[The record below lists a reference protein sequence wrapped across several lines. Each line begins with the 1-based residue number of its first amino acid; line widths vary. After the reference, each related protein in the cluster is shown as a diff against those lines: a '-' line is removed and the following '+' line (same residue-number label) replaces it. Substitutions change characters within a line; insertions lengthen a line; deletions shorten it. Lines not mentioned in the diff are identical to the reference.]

1 MTIPHSK
8 SKSFE
13 LFNAIAGRYDFIN
26 SVLSFGL
33 HNGWRHKMCQ
43 KIPQLPEIRG
53 LDLATGTG
61 DVAIEMVKN
70 PAVKKVVG
78 LDMSKGMISKGV
90 EKLASKGLTDRIE
103 LIHGDAQNIPF
114 DKASFDL
121 VTMSF
126 GIRNVPDASQCLKDA
141 FRVLK
146 PGGRMIVMEFALPR
160 NKLFRGLHLFYLRNL
175 LPIVGRLLSGHDIAY
190 RYLNETI
197 EQFPYGDAF
206 VGLMNDAGFKNSRF
220 EALSFGIVNLYW
232 GDKV

>member
-8 SKSFE
+8 SRSFE

-43 KIPQLPEIRG
+43 KIPKLSEVRG

-78 LDMSKGMISKGV
+78 LDMSEGMISKGV
-90 EKLASKGLTDRIE
+90 EKLGIKGLTNRIE

-114 DKASFDL
+114 DQASFDV

-146 PGGRMIVMEFALPR
+146 PGGRMIVMEFALPK
-160 NKLFRGLHLFYLRNL
+160 NKLFRALHLFYLRNL

-206 VGLMNDAGFKNSRF
+206 VGLMEDAGFKNSRF